1 MEIKEN
7 APKRHKKKRKFHL
20 PLSAWLS
27 YLVIATLILSSIS
40 LARYTAA
47 TEDNS
52 SARVA
57 GFGVSA
63 TANKAEGQTNKI
75 VLNTTTL
82 NSVTY
87 ALTVSNTSEVV
98 VKYKIIIKNVPNG
111 IDVSVNG
118 SENLPHH
125 EKTVTYAANDVLKM
139 NCTKE
144 CTITFRAHD
153 EYTTAK
159 KYEDKMTVEVQFNQ
173 VD

>member
-63 TANKAEGQTNKI
+63 TANKAEG
-75 VLNTTTL
+75 
-82 NSVTY
+82 
-87 ALTVSNTSEVV
+87 
-98 VKYKIIIKNVPNG
+98 
-111 IDVSVNG
+111 
-118 SENLPHH
+118 
-125 EKTVTYAANDVLKM
+125 AN
-139 NCTKE
+139 E
-144 CTITFRAHD
+144 
-153 EYTTAK
+153 
-159 KYEDKMTVEVQFNQ
+159 
-173 VD
+173 

>member
-1 MEIKEN
+1 MF
-7 APKRHKKKRKFHL
+7 P
-20 PLSAWLS
+20 
-27 YLVIATLILSSIS
+27 
-40 LARYTAA
+40 
-47 TEDNS
+47 
-52 SARVA
+52 
-57 GFGVSA
+57 
-63 TANKAEGQTNKI
+63 
-75 VLNTTTL
+75 
-82 NSVTY
+82 
-87 ALTVSNTSEVV
+87 TVST
-98 VKYKIIIKNVPNG
+98 
-111 IDVSVNG
+111 VSVNG